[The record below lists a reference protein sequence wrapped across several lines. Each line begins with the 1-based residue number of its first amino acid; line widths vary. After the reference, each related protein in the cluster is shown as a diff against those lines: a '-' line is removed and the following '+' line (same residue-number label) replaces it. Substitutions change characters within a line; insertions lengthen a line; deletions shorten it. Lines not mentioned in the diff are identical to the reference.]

1 MKMTWEQKM
10 AWGKQVASEWR
21 TVTME
26 EYLIDERFW
35 EAAER
40 DGVELEETD
49 VYDMTACV
57 MDGEW

>member
-10 AWGKQVASEWR
+10 AWGKQVAAEWK
-21 TVTME
+21 TMTME

-35 EAAER
+35 EASAR

-57 MDGEW
+57 MNGEW

>member
-26 EYLIDERFW
+26 EYLIDERF
-35 EAAER
+35 
-40 DGVELEETD
+40 
-49 VYDMTACV
+49 
-57 MDGEW
+57 